1 MPLGGLAIQDSRGG
15 AAPNSGEIYLPWGS
29 ENKTE
34 SASTA
39 STGKQKKVEA
49 WRTRVTSNSRV
60 TCSMFTAEGTQLK
73 ASQ

>member
-39 STGKQKKVEA
+39 STGKQKKWKLGEL
-49 WRTRVTSNSRV
+49 
-60 TCSMFTAEGTQLK
+60 G
-73 ASQ
+73 